1 MSSMEVQFT
10 EAGSVAKAIER
21 SLAYNSN
28 ALAVVILSTQ
38 NFCNFDLL
46 LKLIANNKSYHEKDT
61 GQALPVSFLKEKL
74 QREGDRE
81 YL

>member
-21 SLAYNSN
+21 SFAYNSN

-38 NFCNFDLL
+38 NFCDFDLL
-46 LKLIANNKSYHEKDT
+46 LKLIANNKSNHEKDT
-61 GQALPVSFLKEKL
+61 GQDLTCFFSKRKAPA
-74 QREGDRE
+74 
-81 YL
+81 